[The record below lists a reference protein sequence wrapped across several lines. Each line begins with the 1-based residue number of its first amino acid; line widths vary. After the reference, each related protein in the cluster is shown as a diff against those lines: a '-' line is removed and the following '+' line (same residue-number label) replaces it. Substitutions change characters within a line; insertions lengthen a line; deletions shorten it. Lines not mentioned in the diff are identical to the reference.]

1 MNRKRWT
8 LSEWL
13 ALSDSDKDHEFV
25 VDEYLQ
31 RQLSDIMQNSMYD
44 PKADHDENAKTMDGT
59 TRGLI
64 LLIES
69 GLLS

>member
-1 MNRKRWT
+1 LNRKRWSLDEWET
-8 LSEWL
+8 LSD
-13 ALSDSDKDHEFV
+13 AAKDHEFI
-25 VDEYLQ
+25 VDEYLMG
-31 RQLSDIMQNSMYD
+31 RLSTVMQSSMYD
-44 PKADHDENAKTMDGT
+44 PKAAHDENAKTMDGT